1 MKINLQKKQDG
12 GWILSYETSKGED
25 GIIDAQLEF
34 FKDQMGFCAF
44 DSDEKVLV
52 ALRLWAAL
60 STQLHG
66 RPPIVTSSN
75 SRPGLF
81 HELIKEGVA
90 IDRRSAEAI
99 AIRKKENEAYPDD
112 F

>member
-90 IDRRSAEAI
+90 IDSRSEEGRRLLME
-99 AIRKKENEAYPDD
+99 EHQNE
-112 F
+112 